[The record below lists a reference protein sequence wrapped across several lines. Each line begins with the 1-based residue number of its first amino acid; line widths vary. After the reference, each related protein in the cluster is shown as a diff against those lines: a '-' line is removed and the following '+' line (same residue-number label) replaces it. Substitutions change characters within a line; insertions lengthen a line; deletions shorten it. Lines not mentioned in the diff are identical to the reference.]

1 MGRQA
6 WFDDDCDAFVRFLK
20 VNRGLS
26 PNTLKAY
33 RRDVGDCLG
42 WLDRSGIRSLR
53 DVTID
58 DLRDWTA
65 FDATGHARSSRARR
79 IVAVRGFFAW
89 AYDHGIVDADPASA
103 LVAPKLPTVLPAV
116 LTERQAAAMME
127 SADARA
133 GLVGSS
139 ALPADVMSAQSLSA
153 DAVSTDVAM
162 ADAAADAAIADSAAG
177 AAAVDAT
184 VDATADVG
192 TSRSAASP
200 RRRDAAPRPD
210 SGDRAQALRDAAIV
224 ETLYATGIRV
234 GELVGLDVA
243 DIDFSNRTL
252 KVTGKGNKQRVV
264 PFGAPAARALETWID
279 EGRPALM
286 ARAARMHRATFE
298 PQRHTDARRALFLGV
313 YGARLATAMACT
325 IVHREAER
333 AGVPDISP
341 HALRHSAAT
350 HMLDGGADL
359 REVQEMLGHSSL
371 ATTQRY
377 THVSIGQLKA
387 RYEQAFPRA

>member
-6 WFDDDCDAFVRFLK
+6 WFDDDCDAFVRFLR

-65 FDATGHARSSRARR
+65 FDANGRARSTRARR

-103 LVAPKLPTVLPAV
+103 LVAPKLPAVLPAV

-153 DAVSTDVAM
+153 AVVSTDVAM
-162 ADAAADAAIADSAAG
+162 ADAAADSLPADSVADSAAG
-177 AAAVDAT
+177 AAA

-192 TSRSAASP
+192 TSRSAASS

-210 SGDRAQALRDAAIV
+210 RRDHAQALRDAAIV

-243 DIDFSNRTL
+243 DVDFSNRTL

-264 PFGAPAARALETWID
+264 PFGAPAARALEAWID

-286 ARAARMHRATFE
+286 ARVARMHRATFE
-298 PQRHTDARRALFLGV
+298 PQRHADARRALFLGV